1 MRREDRE
8 RAQIEAATRVV
19 DRIVA
24 RAKTSDELE
33 EVLSDTLYWER
44 QRLDRERKDK
54 SRIKEDVAF
63 YQELGRKLRHASEP
77 DLRDYLD
84 RVARRFAGE
93 IVGSFDDRVYRMSTT
108 AVPAILSVMLRATTP
123 DRLRSLSGMRRGLS
137 DHVEVQGAVDKVK
150 RLGKLGTMIV
160 VPTHSS
166 HLDSLV
172 LGYAVHLL
180 GMPPLL
186 YGAGLN
192 LFENPVISFFM
203 NNLGAYRVDRKKK
216 DALYKD
222 VLKEYATV
230 ALELGYDNLFFPGGT
245 RSRSG
250 IVEQRLKRGLLGTG
264 VQAFV
269 NNLRAGR
276 DKPNLYVAPCTIS
289 YKLVLEAETLIEDYL
304 KEVGKSRYIIE
315 DDEFSR
321 PRRVLEFM
329 KELVSLDARV
339 VVTFGEPLDLFGNPV
354 DDAGQSLD
362 PRGRVVD
369 PKSYVMVDG
378 EPKHDR
384 QRDAEYTNELSRE
397 IAAAFLRHNVAMSTH
412 VVGLAASRLLARKNP
427 DVDRYRLL
435 RTGGI
440 SPCFS
445 LSEISGEIEHLVKT
459 LAELPGGPRLGPE
472 IAGQPADRILED
484 ALKAFGCYHLHPA
497 LQRRGDRIFHED
509 RNLLLYYGN
518 RLRGYDLGRALGAN

>member
-1 MRREDRE
+1 MRRQDRE
-8 RAQIEAATRVV
+8 RAQIEASTRVV
-19 DRIVA
+19 DRLVA
-24 RAKTSDELE
+24 EAQTSDDLE
-33 EVLSDTLYWER
+33 AVLSDTLYWER
-44 QRLDRERKDK
+44 RRLERERKDK
-54 SRIKEDVAF
+54 PRIKSDIAF
-63 YQELGRKLRHASEP
+63 YQDLSKRLRHASEP
-77 DLRDYLD
+77 DLRELLD

-108 AVPAILSVMLRATTP
+108 AVPALLGLMLSATTP
-123 DRLRSLSGMRRGLS
+123 GKLRSFSGMRRGLS
-137 DHVEVQGAVDKVK
+137 DHVEVQGSIERLK
-150 RLGKLGTMIV
+150 RLGKQGTVIV

-180 GMPPLL
+180 GLPPLL

-192 LFENPVISFFM
+192 LFENPVMSFFM

-216 DALYKD
+216 DSLYKD

-250 IVEQRLKRGLLGTG
+250 MVEQRLKRGLLGTG
-264 VQAFV
+264 VRAFV

-315 DDEFSR
+315 DDEFSK

-329 KELVSLDARV
+329 KELASLDAKV
-339 VVTFGEPLDLFGNPV
+339 VVTFSEPLDLFGNLV
-354 DDAGQSLD
+354 DDEGRSLD
-362 PRGRVVD
+362 PRGRILD

-378 EPKHDR
+378 EPQHDP

-397 IAAAFLRHNVAMSTH
+397 IAAAFLRHNVVMSTH

-435 RTGGI
+435 RTGGS
-440 SPCFS
+440 SPCFT
-445 LSEISGEIEHLVKT
+445 LGELGGEIDQLIST
-459 LAELPGGPRLGPE
+459 LSSLPKGPRLGHELASTDAAP
-472 IAGQPADRILED
+472 IIDD
-484 ALKAFGCYHLHPA
+484 ALQAYGCYHLHPA
-497 LQRRGDRIFHED
+497 LERRGDRVFHED